1 MATKEQIKRIYA
13 LGAVCDL
20 LEQGNKRDNLHAFV
34 FQLTAKLSISQLTD
48 AEAKRVIS
56 HLEQCRRAIYPPQE
70 PKAWISKQQISL
82 AFRLVYRLA
91 ELDETPSA
99 ATPKERLC
107 GVMSKVLNVQPD
119 ITKDIFKGVTEEQGA
134 HIIETLKRYVRTA
147 ERRAE
152 RRKNGSSQCNR
163 T

>member
-1 MATKEQIKRIYA
+1 MATNEQIKRMYA

-34 FQLTAKLSISQLTD
+34 YQLTAKLSISRLTD

-56 HLEQCRRAIYPPQE
+56 HLEQCRRAISPPPE

-82 AFRLVYRLA
+82 AFRLIYRLA
-91 ELDETPSA
+91 ELDETKSA

-107 GVMSKVLNVQPD
+107 GAMSKVLNLNPD
-119 ITKDIFKGVTEEQGA
+119 ITKDIFKGVTEAQGA
-134 HIIETLKRYVRTA
+134 QLIEALKRYVRTA

-152 RRKNGSSQCNR
+152 RKKNGAS
-163 T
+163 